1 MEFVDGSE
9 RTKTLAGIERA
20 LSSLGYWDSKDN
32 PLKSK
37 ILSQFK
43 TLFGRAGLTKSDV
56 GMFDGLTAQIIK
68 KIQEN
73 HKK

>member
-9 RTKTLAGIERA
+9 TTKTLAKIECA

-43 TLFGRAGLTKSDV
+43 ALFGRAGLTRSAAS
-56 GMFDGLTAQIIK
+56 MFDGLTAQIIRKMQETPK
-68 KIQEN
+68 K
-73 HKK
+73 